1 MNLKK
6 QMFEFLLNYVVNND
20 LDPHILVVADRV
32 GLDDLHNVENTILL
46 NISGRAVRN
55 FVISDDGISFSAT
68 FSGVQRTVEVLW
80 ENLLTVNGTSNKEVK
95 FVFVFKMFLDTT
107 VFLKLPEKAEITE
120 ITEIK
125 GKRYKHLTVIK

>member
-1 MNLKK
+1 MSLKK

-20 LDPHILVVADRV
+20 LDPYILVVADRV

-46 NISGRAVRN
+46 NISGRSVRN
-55 FVISDDGISFSAT
+55 FVVSDDGISFSAT

-80 ENLLTVNGTSNKEVK
+80 ENLLTLNGTKNKEVK
-95 FVFVFKMFLDTT
+95 FAFVFKMFLDTT
-107 VFLKLPEKAEITE
+107 LFLKLPEIL
-120 ITEIK
+120 EIK